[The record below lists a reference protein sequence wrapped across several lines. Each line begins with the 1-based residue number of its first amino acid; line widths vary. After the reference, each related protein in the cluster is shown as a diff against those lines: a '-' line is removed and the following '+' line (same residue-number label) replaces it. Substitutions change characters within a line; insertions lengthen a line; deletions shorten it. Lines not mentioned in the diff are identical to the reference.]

1 MQKGELMSDEKTAQ
15 LAKIKE
21 EFAGLNLVE
30 IVNKKAAIVKEIK
43 EKLIPQLS
51 AVEKKSE
58 RQKNKKTVEKIGLN
72 MDILSI
78 LDELQDEKDQ

>member
-1 MQKGELMSDEKTAQ
+1 MSDEKTAQ